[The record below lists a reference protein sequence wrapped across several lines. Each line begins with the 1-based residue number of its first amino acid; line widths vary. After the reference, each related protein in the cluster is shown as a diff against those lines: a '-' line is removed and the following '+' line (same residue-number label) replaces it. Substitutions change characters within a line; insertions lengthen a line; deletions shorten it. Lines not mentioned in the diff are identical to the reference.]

1 MQKVYVTRI
10 YIILQFVINNDT
22 DDNMVDAVMATFIG
36 HTSNS
41 VFKNHKTITLLYV
54 IFHKICLSFFQ
65 LRKKSENRVKP
76 NQKTVICG
84 KFYI

>member
-41 VFKNHKTITLLYV
+41 VFNTTR
-54 IFHKICLSFFQ
+54 Q
-65 LRKKSENRVKP
+65 
-76 NQKTVICG
+76 
-84 KFYI
+84 